1 MVPRMY
7 FAVRTSIVLSSKHPD
22 IRIFCNY
29 KQLRTTA
36 NKVWSHN
43 VKNAMNFSDKTRGIR
58 NHRDYYRT
66 VSLSFYYRL
75 FARSTVLKQILST
88 TNHSASS
95 NPCIRVVHNLL
106 SKVFNYFGA
115 CPSMIRVYCQLRDT
129 PGNLLAAKSQKN
141 RMLEDSFLPRVN
153 RCLLNRWS
161 PGYLAV
167 FFAFDTEKNS
177 GNKLL
182 RRLMGRYT
190 MLLPELQYGLCSFS
204 SVKNSASRYLAAYLY
219 YMRPPNS
226 IEKWISAFI
235 SFHFLGSLNW
245 TVSTPTFR

>member
-1 MVPRMY
+1 M
-7 FAVRTSIVLSSKHPD
+7 
-22 IRIFCNY
+22 
-29 KQLRTTA
+29 
-36 NKVWSHN
+36 
-43 VKNAMNFSDKTRGIR
+43 
-58 NHRDYYRT
+58 
-66 VSLSFYYRL
+66 
-75 FARSTVLKQILST
+75 LKQILST
-88 TNHSASS
+88 TNHSVSS
-95 NPCIRVVHNLL
+95 NPFIRFVHNLL
-106 SKVFNYFGA
+106 SKVFNYFDA
-115 CPSMIRVYCQLRDT
+115 YPSMIRVYCQLRDT

-161 PGYLAV
+161 PV

-177 GNKLL
+177 RNKLL

-190 MLLPELQYGLCSFS
+190 MLLPELQYGLCSFP

-235 SFHFLGSLNW
+235 SFYFLGSHNW
-245 TVSTPTFR
+245 TRFQDLRFVNATFYL